1 MATVLVTGG
10 TGLIGTALVRE
21 LTAKGHDIIIMS
33 RSVRTPSKNISY
45 AQWDPARG
53 QIDAEAVKKADYV
66 VHLAGANVADG
77 RWTEK
82 RKAEIVD
89 SRVKSGELLVKAIS
103 ETPNRIQA
111 IVSFAA
117 TGWYGPDPQIP
128 NPKPFTENDPAAS
141 DFLATTCR
149 KWEEAIHPVAASGKR
164 LVILRAGI
172 VLSDEGGA
180 YREFRKTL
188 SLGIASV
195 LGSGRQV
202 VSWIHIDDMVR
213 ITIEAIENTSFSGVY
228 NAVAPNPVSN
238 KKIITTIATQRKK
251 PYMTVN
257 VPEIALKALLGEMS
271 IEVLKSATV
280 SSARLQSAGFR
291 FFFEDIGT
299 AVHNL
304 EGRLKG
310 N

>member
-1 MATVLVTGG
+1 M
-10 TGLIGTALVRE
+10 IGTALIRE
-21 LTAKGHDIIIMS
+21 LTAKGYDIIILS
-33 RSVRTPSKNISY
+33 RSVRTPGKNISY
-45 AQWDPARG
+45 ARWDPALG
-53 QIDAEAVKKADYV
+53 QIDAEAVRKADYV

-89 SRVKSGELLVKAIS
+89 SRVKSGSLLVKAIA

-111 IVSFAA
+111 VVSFAA

-141 DFLATTCR
+141 DFLANTCR
-149 KWEEAIHPVAASGKR
+149 QWEEAIRPVAASGTR
-164 LVILRAGI
+164 LVILRSGI

-188 SLGIASV
+188 PLGVASV
-195 LGSGRQV
+195 LGNGRQV
-202 VSWIHIDDMVR
+202 VSWIHIDDIVR

-228 NAVAPNPVSN
+228 NAVAPNPASN

-251 PYMTVN
+251 PYVTVN
-257 VPEIALKALLGEMS
+257 VPEIGLKALLGEMS

-299 AVHNL
+299 AVFNL
-304 EGRLKG
+304 EGKLKG

>member
-10 TGLIGTALVRE
+10 TGLIGTALVKE
-21 LTAKGHDIIIMS
+21 LVKKGHDIIILS
-33 RSVRTPSKNISY
+33 RSARPAEKKISY
-45 AQWDPARG
+45 AQWDPSRG
-53 QIDAEAVKKADYV
+53 QIDADAVKKADYI

-82 RKAEIVD
+82 RKDEIVN
-89 SRVKSGELLVKAIS
+89 SRVKSGQLLVKALAEI
-103 ETPNRIQA
+103 PNRVQA
-111 IVSFAA
+111 VISFSA
-117 TGWYGPDPQIP
+117 TGWYGPDPQVP
-128 NPKPFTENDPAAS
+128 NPKPFTENDPPAT

-149 KWEEAIHPVAASGKR
+149 QWEEAIRPVTDLDKR
-164 LVILRAGI
+164 LVILRSGI

-188 SLGIASV
+188 PLGAASV
-195 LGSGRQV
+195 LGNGRQI
-202 VSWIHIDDMVR
+202 VSWIHIDDTVR
-213 ITIEAIENTSFSGVY
+213 IVIEALENGSLSGVY

-251 PYMTVN
+251 PYLTVH
-257 VPEIALKALLGEMS
+257 VPEIALKTLLGEMS

-291 FFFEDIGT
+291 FFFEEIGT
-299 AVHNL
+299 AVFNL
-304 EGRLKG
+304 ESRLK
-310 N
+310 

>member
-21 LTAKGHDIIIMS
+21 LTAKGYDIIILS
-33 RSVRTPSKNISY
+33 RSARTPEKNISY
-45 AQWDPARG
+45 AQWNPALG

-77 RWTEK
+77 RWTDK

-89 SRVKSGELLVKAIS
+89 SRVKSGELLVKAIA

-111 IVSFAA
+111 VISFAA

-128 NPKPFTENDPAAS
+128 NPKPFTESDPAAS
-141 DFLATTCR
+141 DFLATTCY
-149 KWEEAIHPVAASGKR
+149 KWEEAIRPVAADKR

-188 SLGIASV
+188 PLGVASV

-213 ITIEAIENTSFSGVY
+213 ITIEAIENTSLSGVY

-257 VPEIALKALLGEMS
+257 VPEMALKALLGEMS

-291 FFFEDIGT
+291 FFFEEIGT

-304 EGRLKG
+304 EGKLKG

>member
-1 MATVLVTGG
+1 M
-10 TGLIGTALVRE
+10 IGTALVRE
-21 LTAKGHDIIIMS
+21 LTAKGYDIIILS
-33 RSVRTPSKNISY
+33 RSVRTPAKNISY
-45 AQWDPARG
+45 AQWDPALG
-53 QIDAEAVKKADYV
+53 QINAEAVKKADYV

-89 SRVKSGELLVKAIS
+89 SRVKSGELLVKTIAG
-103 ETPNRIQA
+103 TPNRIQA
-111 IVSFAA
+111 VISFAA

-128 NPKPFTENDPAAS
+128 NPKPFTENDPPAS
-141 DFLATTCR
+141 DFLATTCH
-149 KWEEAIHPVAASGKR
+149 KWEEAIKPVTASGKR

-188 SLGIASV
+188 PLGVASV
-195 LGSGRQV
+195 LGSGHQV
-202 VSWIHIDDMVR
+202 VSWIHIDDIVR

-238 KKIITTIATQRKK
+238 KKIITTIASQRKK
-251 PYMTVN
+251 PYVTVN
-257 VPEIALKALLGEMS
+257 VPGIALRTLLGEMS

-299 AVHNL
+299 AVFNL
-304 EGRLKG
+304 ESRLKG

>member
-10 TGLIGTALVRE
+10 TGLIGTALVKE
-21 LTAKGHDIIIMS
+21 LVKKAHDIIILS
-33 RSVRTPSKNISY
+33 RSARPAEKKISY
-45 AQWDPARG
+45 AQWDPSRG
-53 QIDAEAVKKADYV
+53 QIDAEAVRTADYI

-82 RKAEIVD
+82 RKDEIVN
-89 SRVKSGELLVKAIS
+89 SRVKSGQLLVKALAEI
-103 ETPNRIQA
+103 PNRVQA
-111 IVSFAA
+111 VISFSA

-128 NPKPFTENDPAAS
+128 NPKPFTENDPPAS

-149 KWEEAIHPVAASGKR
+149 QWEEAIRPVTGLDKR
-164 LVILRAGI
+164 LVILRSGI

-188 SLGIASV
+188 PLGAASV
-195 LGSGRQV
+195 LGSGNQI
-202 VSWIHIDDMVR
+202 VSWIHIDDTVR
-213 ITIEAIENTSFSGVY
+213 IVIEALENSSFSGVY

-238 KKIITTIATQRKK
+238 KKIIMTIATQRKK
-251 PYMTVN
+251 PYLTVH
-257 VPEIALKALLGEMS
+257 VPEIALKTLLGEMS

-291 FFFEDIGT
+291 FFFEEIGT
-299 AVHNL
+299 AVFNL
-304 EGRLKG
+304 ESRLK
-310 N
+310 

>member
-1 MATVLVTGG
+1 M
-10 TGLIGTALVRE
+10 IGTALVRE
-21 LTAKGHDIIIMS
+21 LTAKGYDIIILS
-33 RSVRTPSKNISY
+33 RSVRTPEKNISY
-45 AQWDPARG
+45 AQWDPALGR
-53 QIDAEAVKKADYV
+53 IDTEAVKKADYV

-89 SRVKSGELLVKAIS
+89 SRVKSGELLVKAIA
-103 ETPNRIQA
+103 ETPNNIQA
-111 IVSFAA
+111 VVSFAA

-128 NPKPFTENDPAAS
+128 NPKPFTEADPAAS

-149 KWEEAIHPVAASGKR
+149 KWEDAIRPVAADKR

-188 SLGIASV
+188 SLGVASV
-195 LGSGRQV
+195 LGSGHQV
-202 VSWIHIDDMVR
+202 VSWIHIDDIVR

-251 PYMTVN
+251 PYVTVN
-257 VPEIALKALLGEMS
+257 VPQLALKTLLGEMS

-291 FFFEDIGT
+291 FFFEEIGT
-299 AVHNL
+299 AVYNL